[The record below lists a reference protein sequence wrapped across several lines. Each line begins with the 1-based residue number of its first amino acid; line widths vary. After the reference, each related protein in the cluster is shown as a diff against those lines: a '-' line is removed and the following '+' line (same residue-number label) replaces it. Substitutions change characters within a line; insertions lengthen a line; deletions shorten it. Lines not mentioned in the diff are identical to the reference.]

1 MARTPS
7 RRPTLRDVAERA
19 EVSFKTVSRVVNGE
33 AGVSGAV
40 VGRVQTAIESL
51 GYVPDERAR
60 HLRQSF
66 APVSSIGFVLVD
78 VSNPFFSAVLRGLE
92 DVARARQCLV
102 LSASSDQ
109 DASRQDQLIE
119 TLLQRRV
126 AGMVVVPCDDHLGR
140 LSPEIIQD
148 VPVVY
153 LDCEPSQHTN
163 DLVRTDHYA
172 GARAMAE
179 HLLAQGHRDIGFLG
193 DDPSVFSAGLRFTG
207 YVDAM
212 NDAGAR
218 VRDEWVLTGRHDQFA
233 WHRLVR
239 DWLNCL
245 QRRPTAVI
253 TAQNFVTIGAVR
265 ALHELGLAQTMA
277 MVAFDEVDL
286 SDVLQPG
293 ITVLPQEPRELGRR
307 AGELLFARIDGSTE
321 APVRELRLSN
331 LVRRGSGEL
340 PVQSSNVPPARQ

>member
-1 MARTPS
+1 MARTPA

-33 AGVSGAV
+33 PGVSGVV

-60 HLRQSF
+60 RLRQSTSP
-66 APVSSIGFVLVD
+66 ATSIGFVLVD

-109 DASRQDQLIE
+109 DPVRQDQLVE
-119 TLLQRRV
+119 TFLQRRV
-126 AGMVVVPCDDHLGR
+126 AGMVVVPCDDHLGP
-140 LSPEIIQD
+140 LTSEIIQD

-153 LDCEPSQHTN
+153 LDCEPKEHLN

-172 GARAMAE
+172 GARTMTD

-193 DDPSVFSAGLRFTG
+193 DDPSVFSAGLRFAG
-207 YVDAM
+207 YRDAM
-212 NDAGAR
+212 HDAGAE

-239 DWLNCL
+239 EWLSNAP
-245 QRRPTAVI
+245 RRPTAVV

-265 ALHELGLAQTMA
+265 AVHELGLARTLA
-277 MVAFDEVDL
+277 MVAFDEIDL
-286 SDVLQPG
+286 ADVVQPG

-307 AGELLFARIDGSTE
+307 AGELLFGRIDGSVEPPT
-321 APVRELRLSN
+321 RELRLST
-331 LVRRGSGEL
+331 LVERGSGEL
-340 PVQSSNVPPARQ
+340 PVSVTSG